1 MQRQR
6 SDILQLF
13 PDLITVKRC
22 RINSPCLNTG
32 ILNQCEQGIITLYR
46 TASEKKS
53 ISRTVPVQKEV
64 LTAQIQYIRM

>member
-32 ILNQCEQGIITLYR
+32 ILNQCEQGIITFYR
-46 TASEKKS
+46 TAPEKILSPVPFRFKKKS
-53 ISRTVPVQKEV
+53 
-64 LTAQIQYIRM
+64 